1 MAASRKPPT
10 RKSRPRNL
18 VAIQRTGQ
26 ALEMRAQGHTYLQ
39 IGQALGITAPS
50 AHELVMRELEREAER
65 NAGKADLLRE
75 LENQRMDELWAL
87 AFAKARTGDKEQ
99 LPGILAALRVSER
112 RSKLLGLDAPVK
124 QEVVGDINAGVFAVP
139 LAADTVDAW
148 AAMAAAGAAAAKA
161 AREAVDEPDTS
172 T

>member
-124 QEVVGDINAGVFAVP
+124 QEVVAEVEGVFAVP
-139 LAADTVDAW
+139 LVEDAVEAW
-148 AAMAAAGAAAAKA
+148 AAMAQAAKA
-161 AREAVDEPDTS
+161 KRDAIDDGLISPSA
-172 T
+172 

>member
-65 NAGKADLLRE
+65 NAGKADLLRA

-124 QEVVGDINAGVFAVP
+124 QEVVAEVEGVFAVP
-139 LAADTVDAW
+139 LVEDAVEAW
-148 AAMAAAGAAAAKA
+148 AAMAQAAKA
-161 AREAVDEPDTS
+161 KRDAIDDGLINPSE
-172 T
+172 